1 MNSLSH
7 CRIAVTLSA
16 LVLHAAV
23 AGAQS
28 RDSANAGTLRADTIR
43 FRALQWRNIGP
54 ARGGRANA
62 AAGVPS
68 QPYVYYA
75 GYTGG
80 GVWKTENAGHSWKN
94 VSDGSGMSGSIGAI
108 AVAESD
114 ANVIYVGTGEHAV
127 RGQSSSYGNGMYKSV
142 DAGRTWTR
150 VGLERSRQ
158 IAQVRVHPANPD
170 IVYAAVQGDRWKGT
184 TDRGVYRSLDGG
196 KSWTLL
202 LKGQNETSGA
212 SDLSMDASNP
222 RILYA
227 SFWDHQRLPW
237 RVRSGGS
244 GSGIWKSTDGGDSW
258 TRLGEGLPKLMGK
271 IGVAVSPANPD
282 RVYAIVEADKGGLFR
297 SDDAGKTWRLLS
309 EDRLIQTRSW
319 YYMKITADP
328 QNADV
333 VYVMN
338 APFMKSID
346 GGRTFATVTATHG
359 DNHQLWINP
368 RDARLLANANDGGVS
383 VSLDA
388 GRSWSTQDN
397 QPTAQFYHVIVD
409 DVYPYR
415 LYSGQQDNSSVI
427 IKSRS
432 DGSSI
437 GERDWQE
444 GAGCESANIGVDRA
458 NPRFVYGGCY
468 AGIFDELDVQT
479 GLTRSI
485 MPWPELNLTEP
496 TDKTRYRFN
505 WTAPAVVSQHDPMV
519 LYHGGNVLFRTADR
533 GRTWTPISPDLTR
546 DDAATQGFSGGP
558 ITNEGAGGETYGTI
572 VHIAESPHD
581 ARTMYVGTDDGL
593 VQLTRDGG
601 RTWTNVTPREA
612 TLGLANNV
620 EVSPHDPATVYLAF
634 RRDRHGDY
642 VPLAYK
648 STDYGRSWTRITT
661 GLRALE
667 PVRVIREDPERRNLL
682 YAGTETGVYVS
693 WDGGAEWNA
702 FSRNLPITPIT
713 DLSVRHG
720 DLYAS
725 TEGRAF
731 WALDDL
737 TPVRQHN
744 VAAAPESVRLYAP
757 RIALLGGGRSPATV
771 TTGRNPPFGA
781 NVYFS
786 LAAAPDSAQPLTLE
800 FLDVAGKVLRT
811 YTRAAASTTATGAVA
826 PSGDAARPTLKP
838 VTGLNAF
845 QWDLRADPPTLLPGN
860 INVWGGSTG
869 GYLVAPGRYQAR
881 LTVGTTVR
889 TAPFDVRQDPR
900 ITAPAAEIAA
910 RDSLARAINARVGAI
925 HDALIRLRDTKV
937 QVASFL
943 DRSKDMPTAA
953 VIAAKGK
960 SIVGTV
966 DLLEP
971 QLSTKAANGQDVINY
986 RNGLN
991 AQYAFLLSAVEGNH
1005 LISQPSRERFAELE
1019 RVWSDLQVRIE
1030 TLERQDVPAFNKLL
1044 QDGGVNG
1051 VIVRT
1056 VRAKL
1061 VT

>member
-1 MNSLSH
+1 M
-7 CRIAVTLSA
+7 
-16 LVLHAAV
+16 

-28 RDSANAGTLRADTIR
+28 RDSVNTGAPRADTTR

-62 AAGVPS
+62 VAGVPS

-114 ANVIYVGTGEHAV
+114 ANVVYVGTGEHAV
-127 RGQSSSYGNGMYKSV
+127 RGQSSSYGNGMYKST

-170 IVYAAVQGDRWKGT
+170 VVYAAVQGDRWKGT
-184 TDRGVYRSLDGG
+184 TDRGVYRSIDGG
-196 KSWTLL
+196 KSWTLVL
-202 LKGQNETSGA
+202 TGQNETSGA

-222 RILYA
+222 RVLYA
-227 SFWDHQRLPW
+227 AFWDHQRLPW
-237 RVRSGGS
+237 RVRSGGN
-244 GSGIWKSTDGGDSW
+244 GSGIWKSTDGGESW
-258 TRLGEGLPKLMGK
+258 TRLAEGLPKLMGK
-271 IGVAVSPANPD
+271 IGVAVSPANPE

-368 RDARLLANANDGGVS
+368 KDSRLLANANDGGVS

-432 DGSSI
+432 DGPSI

-444 GAGCESANIGVDRA
+444 GPGCESANIGVDRA
-458 NPRFVYGGCY
+458 NPRYVYGGCY
-468 AGIFDELDVQT
+468 AGIFEELDVQT
-479 GLTRSI
+479 GLARSI

-505 WTAPAVVSQHDPMV
+505 WTAPAVVSRHDPMV
-519 LYHGGNVLFRTADR
+519 LYHGGNVLFRTTDR

-581 ARTMYVGTDDGL
+581 ASTIYVGTDDGL

-601 RTWTNVTPREA
+601 RTWTNVTPRDA
-612 TLGLANNV
+612 MLGLANNV

-642 VPLAYK
+642 APLAFK
-648 STDYGRSWTRITT
+648 SADYGRSWTRITN

-693 WDGGAEWNA
+693 WNGGAEWSA
-702 FSRNLPITPIT
+702 FSRNLPITPVT

-720 DLYAS
+720 DLYAA

-731 WALDDL
+731 WAMDDL

-744 VAAAPESVRLYAP
+744 TTTAPESVRLYAP
-757 RIALLGGGRSPATV
+757 RVALLGGGRSPATT
-771 TTGRNPPFGA
+771 TTGKNPPFGA

-786 LAAAPDSAQPLTLE
+786 LAAAPDSAQPVTLE
-800 FLDVAGKVLRT
+800 FLDAAGTVLRT
-811 YTRAAASTTATGAVA
+811 YA
-826 PSGDAARPTLKP
+826 
-838 VTGLNAF
+838 
-845 QWDLRADPPTLLPGN
+845 
-860 INVWGGSTG
+860 
-869 GYLVAPGRYQAR
+869 
-881 LTVGTTVR
+881 
-889 TAPFDVRQDPR
+889 
-900 ITAPAAEIAA
+900 
-910 RDSLARAINARVGAI
+910 
-925 HDALIRLRDTKV
+925 
-937 QVASFL
+937 
-943 DRSKDMPTAA
+943 
-953 VIAAKGK
+953 
-960 SIVGTV
+960 
-966 DLLEP
+966 
-971 QLSTKAANGQDVINY
+971 
-986 RNGLN
+986 
-991 AQYAFLLSAVEGNH
+991 
-1005 LISQPSRERFAELE
+1005 
-1019 RVWSDLQVRIE
+1019 
-1030 TLERQDVPAFNKLL
+1030 
-1044 QDGGVNG
+1044 
-1051 VIVRT
+1051 
-1056 VRAKL
+1056 
-1061 VT
+1061 